1 MPANIKSR
9 IDISIPNEGCLND
22 YYYVFKQKGT
32 WKLWADLVRRQEPEV
47 NQHGVQVATVDS
59 ARYSHLVEMHIKV
72 LHNLNSLRNFFFP
85 FRFLIFHRPFRFT

>member
-1 MPANIKSR
+1 M
-9 IDISIPNEGCLND
+9 ND

-47 NQHGVQVATVDS
+47 NQHGIQVATVDS

-72 LHNLNSLRNFFFP
+72 SLNSKYL
-85 FRFLIFHRPFRFT
+85 LIPKILFVNLTYILAW